1 MNDAWI
7 ESDSLSKKFSESYA
21 INDVSFKLVENS
33 SSLIGPNR
41 AGKSTLIGM
50 MEGLIHPTNGYIR
63 VLNRYPEESALE
75 IRKKIGFTPERPS
88 FYVVKTVEEAL
99 QKIINLKHSTVQE
112 IKELIDVF
120 DFGKYLNRR
129 ISSLS
134 LGEQQILSVITAIS
148 WGKEAVILDEPNA
161 NLDIWR
167 RSEFLNVLEREL
179 RSRGLKYLISTHL
192 LDKTLPF
199 TERTILLNRGKI
211 VFDGKT
217 EYLITKF
224 TDDYIFLT
232 SNQINEIAF
241 ILNKLGFDPQKI
253 SNFTLKVKIE
263 TPISDLLRDIPDKL
277 QKSILRIE
285 RTPLEDIIRQLIE
298 SSCGDDLY

>member
-33 SSLIGPNR
+33 SSLIGPNG